1 MNRRTWVS
9 TAACSVIATP
19 MTAHALQPP
28 LPVVGMLSSRSP
40 EESAAHVAAFRQGLS
55 AIGYVDGQNVAIHYR
70 FAKGA
75 YDRLPELANE
85 LVRLRVDVLVALG
98 GVPPARVAKAA
109 TASTPI
115 VFLMGDDPV
124 RAGLVASFNRPGGN
138 LTGGSFLTA
147 ELAGKRLGL
156 LCELLPNASVA
167 AFLLNPSNPRA
178 ESHRQDVEAAAL
190 KLGRRLVVLRATNE
204 TELTSSFAV
213 LVREQVGGLVVENDP
228 FFDSQRDRLVALAA
242 RHAVPAIYHI
252 AEFPAAGGLMSYGA
266 DLAEAYHRV
275 GMYTGRILKG
285 EKPAELPVER
295 PTKFELVI
303 NTKTAKALG
312 LTIPQALRLRVDK
325 VVQ

>member
-1 MNRRTWVS
+1 
-9 TAACSVIATP
+9 
-19 MTAHALQPP
+19 MTAHALQQS
-28 LPVVGMLSSRSP
+28 LPAVGILSSRSP

-55 AIGYVDGQNVAIHYR
+55 AIGYVDGQNVAVQYR
-70 FAKGA
+70 FARGA
-75 YDRLPELANE
+75 YDRLPELASE
-85 LVRLRVDVLVALG
+85 LLRLRVNVLVALG

-138 LTGGSFLTA
+138 LTGVSFLTA
-147 ELAGKRLGL
+147 ELGGKRLGL
-156 LCELLPNASVA
+156 LCELLPNARAA
-167 AFLLNPSNPRA
+167 AFLLNPNNPRA
-178 ESHRQDVEAAAL
+178 EAHRQDVEAAAL
-190 KLGRRLVVLRATNE
+190 KLGRRLLVVRAMNE
-204 TELTSSFAV
+204 TELTSNFAV

-242 RHAVPAIYHI
+242 RHSVPAIYHI

-275 GMYTGRILKG
+275 GMYTGRILNG
-285 EKPAELPVER
+285 EKPAELPIER

-312 LTIPQALRLRVDK
+312 LTIPHALRLRVEK